1 MTSRVA
7 PSIENVRQKGQVWTP
22 PWVADAMAEFLKD
35 CSADSVL
42 DPAMGP
48 GALLAAVRRKTAKLG
63 PITAFEIDESVL
75 CVSDS
80 EDSFAIDG
88 CTDLRL
94 KDFLFDTEDLSVAAV
109 IANPPY
115 LRHHKIP
122 PDLKARCQE
131 IAKQTLGIK
140 IDARAGLHIFFLIKA
155 LSHLKPFGKLSF
167 LVPADTFEGVFS
179 VPLWKAIS
187 SRFNVVGVLTFDESV
202 AAFPGVDTN
211 ASIVFVERTS
221 PNDSFKWMNWKG
233 EHPRHLSSAT
243 SLALSGELGK
253 AEQKGLVVA
262 EKSLDEAIE
271 IGFSRL
277 NSIKP
282 VGGVSL
288 NEFATMM
295 RGVASGSNEFFLMTK
310 ERLDELKL
318 DESYFVRTIP
328 RVRDASEPTI
338 TQHLLDVLDA
348 NGRPTY
354 LLSIDETTDIDK
366 HLEEYLS
373 SGIRQGVDN
382 GALVSMRKRWFFM
395 EKRKPVPILFA
406 YLGRRSNRFIEAKT
420 DITPLTGFL
429 CVYPK
434 PGVDHKKLLKALN
447 HPSSIKELARIGK
460 SYGDGA
466 IKVEP
471 GGLRKMIIPKEA
483 LVESGL
489 KI

>member
-1 MTSRVA
+1 MTSKTA
-7 PSIENVRQKGQVWTP
+7 PSIENVREKGQVWTP
-22 PWVADAMAEFLKD
+22 PWVADAMATFLNQ
-35 CSADSVL
+35 SSVDSVL

-48 GALLAAVRRKTAKLG
+48 GALLAAVRRKSVKLG
-63 PITAFEIDESVL
+63 AVTAFEIDESVL
-75 CVSDS
+75 SDLDS

-88 CTDLRL
+88 CSDLRL
-94 KDFLFDTEDLSVAAV
+94 KDFLFDNDDLSVAAV

-131 IAKQTLGIK
+131 IAQQTLGIK

-155 LSHLKPFGKLSF
+155 LSHLKPSGRLSF

-179 VPLWKAIS
+179 IPLWKAIS
-187 SRFNVVGVLTFDESV
+187 AQFNVVGVLTFDESV

-211 ASIVFVERTS
+211 ASIVFIERTS

-233 EHPRHLSSAT
+233 QNSSHLSSAIEL
-243 SLALSGELGK
+243 SLAGEVK
-253 AEQKGLVVA
+253 EAEQNGLYV
-262 EKSLDEAIE
+262 EDKSLHEAIE
-271 IGFSRL
+271 VGFSRL
-277 NSIKP
+277 NTVKP

-288 NEFATMM
+288 NEFANMM

-338 TQHLLDVLDA
+338 SQHLLDELDA

-354 LLSIDETTDIDK
+354 LLSIDESMHIDE
-366 HLEEYLS
+366 HLEKYLS
-373 SGIRQGVDN
+373 AGISQGVDK
-382 GALVSMRKRWFFM
+382 GALVSMRKKWFYM

-434 PGVDHKKLLKALN
+434 PGVDHKKLLQALN
-447 HPSSIKELARIGK
+447 HPSSIRELARIGK

-489 KI
+489 TV